1 MSRTMIFQALVLSFA
16 NIAYGQTTSSK
27 EVSVVNT
34 PNVNVVNVPTVG
46 IDATNNL
53 VRLPNTPADP
63 LAVTVVG
70 DAVRRPFQAGVNVNI
85 TPGGN
90 ADFAQIEIPA
100 GKRLVIEDV
109 SVVTFQPVGQGLLL
123 NFVTGFEDLVAA
135 AGQDE
140 FETHN
145 VILVS
150 QGLFNGLERSVA
162 HQKMLVF
169 AERLFGFGIMVQMS
183 RGSPTGSAGAR
194 VTFSGYIED
203 LPVTP
208 PVR

>member
-1 MSRTMIFQALVLSFA
+1 MIFQALVLSFA

-46 IDATNNL
+46 IDATHNL
-53 VRLPNTPADP
+53 VRLPNTQADP

-70 DAVRRPFQAGVNVNI
+70 DAVRRPFQVGVNVLI
-85 TPGGN
+85 SPGGN
-90 ADFAQIEIPA
+90 ADFTRIEIPA

-109 SVVTFQPVGQGLLL
+109 SAVTFQPEGQGLLL
-123 NFVTGFEDLVAA
+123 NFVTGLEDLVAVT
-135 AGQDE
+135 GQDE

-169 AERLFGFGIMVQMS
+169 AEQLSGVGIILQMS
-183 RGSPTGSAGAR
+183 RGSVTGTAGAR
-194 VTFSGYIED
+194 VTFSGYVED
-203 LPVTP
+203 LPTTAV
-208 PVR
+208 VGR